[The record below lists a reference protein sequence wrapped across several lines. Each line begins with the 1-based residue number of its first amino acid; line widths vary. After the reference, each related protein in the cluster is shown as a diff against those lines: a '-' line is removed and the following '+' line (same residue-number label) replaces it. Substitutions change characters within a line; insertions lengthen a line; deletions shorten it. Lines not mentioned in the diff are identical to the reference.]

1 MPAAGGILRRVVVID
16 IGEGAFELINPVMTE
31 KSGEQE
37 CVEGCLSVPGKRG
50 KTRRPARVTVEAFD
64 HRGNPVRIEGE
75 GLLALAL
82 CHELDHLD
90 GKLYIDIARGR
101 LGGGRVRVV
110 LPGHAGVC
118 GASLRMLLREGYGS
132 RRLCVS
138 PTGPSGRGGRLTPVR
153 QPPRLDAGLRVLS
166 FSGFA
171 APRESPRCGRSLPT
185 S

>member
-1 MPAAGGILRRVVVID
+1 MALRDILTEGNPMLRRVSRPVTAFDSRLWELVKDMKQTLRHAEGAGLAAPQVGILRRVVVID

-90 GKLYIDIARGR
+90 GKLYIDIAEG
-101 LGGGRVRVV
+101 
-110 LPGHAGVC
+110 
-118 GASLRMLLREGYGS
+118 SLWE
-132 RRLCVS
+132 V
-138 PTGPSGRGGRLTPVR
+138 
-153 QPPRLDAGLRVLS
+153 D
-166 FSGFA
+166 
-171 APRESPRCGRSLPT
+171 E
-185 S
+185 

>member
-1 MPAAGGILRRVVVID
+1 MELALRDILTEGNPMLRRVSRPVTAFDSRLRELVKDMKQTLRHAEGAGLAAPQVGILRRVVVID
-16 IGEGAFELINPVMTE
+16 IGEGAFELVNPVMVE

-90 GKLYIDIARGR
+90 GRLYIDI
-101 LGGGRVRVV
+101 V
-110 LPGHAGVC
+110 
-118 GASLRMLLREGYGS
+118 EGP
-132 RRLCVS
+132 LWEV
-138 PTGPSGRGGRLTPVR
+138 
-153 QPPRLDAGLRVLS
+153 D
-166 FSGFA
+166 
-171 APRESPRCGRSLPT
+171 E
-185 S
+185 